1 MSFILNGVKIKN
13 PTTFKIERYHV
24 TTMERLA
31 NADMTG
37 DLVATKMKFFFTYDA
52 VTAEEMNTIIEAAFS
67 DTLFFTLEYPYQGEQ
82 KEAIVYIGSLPQQL
96 HRAGDTTN
104 WVWKGVNFNLI
115 QQ

>member
-1 MSFILNGVKIKN
+1 MSFILNGIRIKN
-13 PTTFKIERYHV
+13 PSTFKIERYHV

-37 DLVATKMKFFFTYDA
+37 DLIATKMKFYFTYDA

-82 KEAIVYIGSLPQQL
+82 RTATVYVGSLPQEL
-96 HRAGDTTN
+96 HRAGRTTN
-104 WVWKGVNFNLI
+104 WVWKNVTFNLI

>member
-1 MSFILNGVKIKN
+1 MSFIVNGKKIKN
-13 PTTFKIERYHV
+13 PSTFTIERYHV

-37 DLVATKMKFFFTYDA
+37 DLIATKMKFYFTYEA
-52 VTAEEMNTIIEAAFS
+52 ISAEDMNTIIEAVFS

-82 KEAIVYIGSLPQQL
+82 RTATVYVGSLPQEL
-96 HRAGDTTN
+96 HRAGNTTN
-104 WVWKGVNFNLI
+104 WVWKNVSFNLI